1 MQGKAGDRG
10 DKEDGGDEGDEG
22 EFLPK
27 FFLVLL
33 VPLAVPGLAPLI

>member
-10 DKEDGGDEGDEG
+10 DKEDGGDEG

-33 VPLAVPGLAPLI
+33 VPFVPLAVPGLAPLI